1 MGVARVY
8 EHKNGPA
15 RRVKAL
21 ASDELSAEN
30 GPLADGRVPTE
41 GIAIADVLKAARI
54 ENGEC
59 QLVGIER

>member
-1 MGVARVY
+1 MTAC
-8 EHKNGPA
+8 
-15 RRVKAL
+15 
-21 ASDELSAEN
+21 